1 MKVRVW
7 AHSVY
12 TAFVIQF
19 LSLALFC
26 LFPFS
31 LSFPFPPSLPLTTQL
46 LMVPTPFFIGVHNSF
61 LSKIGASRHSEA
73 WMINLDT
80 KHFEP
85 PSMSDQQHLPEFP
98 YSILQLQADIRK
110 VGDTSVRVLTV
121 PGSLFIRH

>member
-1 MKVRVW
+1 MYMKVRVCT
-7 AHSVY
+7 HCSVY
-12 TAFVIQF
+12 TAYHSI
-19 LSLALFC
+19 SALFC

-31 LSFPFPPSLPLTTQL
+31 ISDPFPPLCPLPPPAIQL
-46 LMVPTPFFIGVHNSF
+46 LMVPTPFFIGVHHTF

-110 VGDTSVRVLTV
+110 VGGDSVCC
-121 PGSLFIRH
+121 HC